1 MDGNIS
7 TSTFIPTATVNSTNE
22 TINISNGSTA
32 IPTYGKDAIKEYFV
46 QEYNKGCSEDGFYQN
61 QLWSCF
67 DGSTYAFALSG
78 IIIAGIGLF
87 GNIVAFLKIVFDK
100 KLHSDIFVALACVLV
115 SDTMALI
122 SYSITGYVTEVIVLF
137 DMVLAVNM
145 TFIICTTMWSC
156 LNAILLT
163 VNPFLRIVLMSV
175 ACVYVRSSPKDDPY
189 VVYEPVVFSY
199 CEIKCTNDSKCAYF
213 KFTNDT
219 KNCQIFDKIESTKW
233 RESCSGCFIGIKE
246 EICLTQPEET
256 TIIPV
261 QTTTTTAATTTT
273 TTLNTICSCV
283 CKETNASVDDILKE
297 RLKALT
303 VNVSNL
309 SATKRKLSCAEDNRA
324 TANNIGYFGLI
335 LLGLLGGIFV
345 VFDCVNMFRRRIGR

>member
-1 MDGNIS
+1 MVRIS
-7 TSTFIPTATVNSTNE
+7 
-22 TINISNGSTA
+22 
-32 IPTYGKDAIKEYFV
+32 D
-46 QEYNKGCSEDGFYQN
+46 
-61 QLWSCF
+61 
-67 DGSTYAFALSG
+67 
-78 IIIAGIGLF
+78 
-87 GNIVAFLKIVFDK
+87 
-100 KLHSDIFVALACVLV
+100 
-115 SDTMALI
+115 
-122 SYSITGYVTEVIVLF
+122 
-137 DMVLAVNM
+137 
-145 TFIICTTMWSC
+145 
-156 LNAILLT
+156 
-163 VNPFLRIVLMSV
+163 NPFLGILLMSV
-175 ACVYVRSSPKDDPY
+175 ACVYAGCLNTITYSYIVRSSPNDEPY

-199 CEIKCTNDSKCAYF
+199 CEIECTNDSKCAYF

-219 KNCQIFDKIESTKW
+219 KNCQIFDEIEPTKW

-256 TIIPV
+256 TIPV
-261 QTTTTTAATTTT
+261 QTTTTTA
-273 TTLNTICSCV
+273 
-283 CKETNASVDDILKE
+283 